1 MSQLLGLSE
10 YVTSYDNEKVL
21 LRTVDEYK
29 SNGNYMHSDK
39 IMVEKRN
46 VTFDTDGV
54 PMFNFRWGTH
64 YYPITIAQYALQ
76 HHALYLVKD
85 DNTSFDIFISMAD
98 YFVKTQDE
106 KGGWPSDFDHT
117 FYKGRTELMKAPWY
131 SAMAQGQALSVLS
144 RAYHLTRE
152 DKYKVAAL
160 KGLIIYTIPVDLG
173 GVLRKF
179 ENKFWFYEE
188 YPTEP
193 ASYVLNGYI
202 YSVIGLFDVFDTFR
216 DNLSEKLYFEGIK
229 TLKRVLSLY
238 DLGNR
243 TAYDL
248 THYSNEGVPP
258 NVARWGYHS
267 THVILMSALC
277 CIEPNEKMFL
287 DVFERWVNY
296 TKGIA
301 ARTN

>member
-85 DNTSFDIFISMAD
+85 GNASFDIFINMAD

-117 FYKGRTELMKAPWY
+117 FYKGRTESMKAPWY
-131 SAMAQGQALSVLS
+131 SAMAQGQVLSVLS

-152 DKYKVAAL
+152 DKYKLAAL
-160 KGLIIYTIPVDLG
+160 KGLTIYTIPVELG

-179 ENKFWFYEE
+179 ENKYLFYEE

-202 YSVIGLFDVFDTFR
+202 YSVIGLFDVFDTFN

-248 THYSNEGVPP
+248 THYSNECVPP

-277 CIEPNEKMFL
+277 CIEPNEKMFQ

-301 ARTN
+301 TRTN